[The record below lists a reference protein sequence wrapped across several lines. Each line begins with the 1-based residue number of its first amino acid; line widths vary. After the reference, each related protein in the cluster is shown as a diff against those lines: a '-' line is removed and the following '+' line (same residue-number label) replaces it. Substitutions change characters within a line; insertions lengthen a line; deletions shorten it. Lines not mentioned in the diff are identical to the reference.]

1 MIRGFTGYIVA
12 FFLVVAI
19 QVLIFNNIQLSG
31 FIVPYIYVLFL
42 LLLPFDT
49 PGWVLLL
56 TGFLL
61 GFFIDVFADT
71 LGMHTIATTFIAF
84 SRPYVL
90 NLIAPR
96 EGYETGTKPRVSYYG
111 LVWFVKYS
119 GILVFIHH
127 LLLFYIE
134 VFRFGGFFSTLLRVI
149 VSSLITL
156 LLIIISQ
163 FFIFRK

>member
-1 MIRGFTGYIVA
+1 MIRRLTGYIVA

-19 QVLIFNNIQLSG
+19 QVLVFSNIQLSG
-31 FIVPYIYVLFL
+31 FIVPYIYVLYL

-56 TGFLL
+56 TGFVL
-61 GFFIDVFADT
+61 GLFIDVFADT

-84 SRPYVL
+84 LRPLVL
-90 NLIAPR
+90 KLIAPR
-96 EGYETGTKPRVSYYG
+96 EGYETGTNPRVSFYG
-111 LVWFVKYS
+111 LIWFIKYS

-127 LLLFYIE
+127 FLLFYIE
-134 VFRFGGFFSTLLRVI
+134 VFRFGGFFSTLFRVV

-156 LLIIISQ
+156 LLIVISQ